1 MEDKEIVERIL
12 NGDVQA
18 FELIIN
24 RYEMSIAR
32 FIYQMVRDKETAE
45 DLTQEVFILAYNKLF
60 TYKPDY
66 MFSAWL
72 YRIARNKTI
81 DYIRK
86 EGKVKSVN
94 IEDIGSI
101 CSKESSLEEVLEY
114 RELKEN
120 IENFVNTLDIID
132 KQILTLRYTK
142 HELTFNDIAHMLNMS
157 LCSVKKRYYK
167 IYDKYKKYVFRNKS
181 VKRGEGYE
189 LQQMHTTV

>member
-1 MEDKEIVERIL
+1 MLLQDKEIVERIL

-24 RYEMSIAR
+24 RYEISIAR

-60 TYKPDY
+60 TYKSDY
-66 MFSAWL
+66 KFSAWL

-94 IEDIGSI
+94 LDDIGPI
-101 CSKESSLEEVLEY
+101 CSNESSPEEIIEF
-114 RELKEN
+114 RELKET
-120 IENFVNTLDIID
+120 IESFIRTLDIID

-142 HELTFNDIAHMLNMS
+142 HELTFNDIADMMNMS
-157 LCSVKKRYYK
+157 LSSVKKRYYK
-167 IYDKYKKYVFRNKS
+167 IYDKYEKYLSRNNL
-181 VKRGEGYE
+181 VKRGEDYE
-189 LQQMHTTV
+189 LQQIR

>member
-1 MEDKEIVERIL
+1 MLLQDKEIVERIL

-24 RYEMSIAR
+24 RYEISIVR

-60 TYKPDY
+60 TYKSDY
-66 MFSAWL
+66 KFSAWL

-94 IEDIGSI
+94 LDDIGPI
-101 CSKESSLEEVLEY
+101 CSNESSPEEIIEF
-114 RELKEN
+114 RELKET
-120 IENFVNTLDIID
+120 IESFIRTLDIID

-142 HELTFNDIAHMLNMS
+142 HELTFNDIADMMNMS
-157 LCSVKKRYYK
+157 LSSVKKRYYK
-167 IYDKYKKYVFRNKS
+167 IYDKYEKYLSRNNL
-181 VKRGEGYE
+181 VKRGEDYE
-189 LQQMHTTV
+189 LQQIR

>member
-1 MEDKEIVERIL
+1 MLLQDKEIVERIL

-24 RYEMSIAR
+24 RYEISIAR

-60 TYKPDY
+60 TYKSDY
-66 MFSAWL
+66 KFSAWL

-94 IEDIGSI
+94 LDDIGPI
-101 CSKESSLEEVLEY
+101 CSNESSPEEIIEF
-114 RELKEN
+114 RELKET
-120 IENFVNTLDIID
+120 IESFIRTLDIID

-142 HELTFNDIAHMLNMS
+142 HELTFNDIADMLNMS
-157 LCSVKKRYYK
+157 LSSVKKRYYK
-167 IYDKYKKYVFRNKS
+167 IYDKYEKYLSRNNL
-181 VKRGEGYE
+181 VKRGEDYE
-189 LQQMHTTV
+189 LQQIR

>member
-1 MEDKEIVERIL
+1 MLLQDKEIVERIL

-24 RYEMSIAR
+24 RYEISIVR

-60 TYKPDY
+60 TYKSDY
-66 MFSAWL
+66 KFSAWL

-86 EGKVKSVN
+86 EVKVKSVN
-94 IEDIGSI
+94 LDDIGPI
-101 CSKESSLEEVLEY
+101 CSNESSPEEIIEF
-114 RELKEN
+114 RELKET
-120 IENFVNTLDIID
+120 IESFIRTLDIID

-142 HELTFNDIAHMLNMS
+142 HELTFNDIADMMNMS
-157 LCSVKKRYYK
+157 LSSVKKRYYK
-167 IYDKYKKYVFRNKS
+167 IYDKYEKYLSRNNL
-181 VKRGEGYE
+181 VKRGEDYE
-189 LQQMHTTV
+189 LQQIR

>member
-1 MEDKEIVERIL
+1 MLLQDKEIVERIL

-24 RYEMSIAR
+24 RYEISIAR

-60 TYKPDY
+60 TYKSDY
-66 MFSAWL
+66 KFSAWL

-94 IEDIGSI
+94 LDDIGPI
-101 CSKESSLEEVLEY
+101 CSNESSPEEIIEF
-114 RELKEN
+114 RELKET
-120 IENFVNTLDIID
+120 IESFIKTLDIID

-142 HELTFNDIAHMLNMS
+142 HELTFNDIADMLNMS
-157 LCSVKKRYYK
+157 LSSVKKRYYK
-167 IYDKYKKYVFRNKS
+167 IYDKYEKYLSRNNL
-181 VKRGEGYE
+181 VKRGEDYE
-189 LQQMHTTV
+189 LQQIR

>member
-1 MEDKEIVERIL
+1 MQDKEIVERIL

-24 RYEMSIAR
+24 RYEISIAR

-60 TYKPDY
+60 TYKSDY
-66 MFSAWL
+66 KFSAWL

-94 IEDIGSI
+94 LDDIGPI
-101 CSKESSLEEVLEY
+101 CSNESSPEEIIEF
-114 RELKEN
+114 RELKET
-120 IENFVNTLDIID
+120 IESFIRTLDIID

-142 HELTFNDIAHMLNMS
+142 HELTFNDIADMLNMS
-157 LCSVKKRYYK
+157 LSSVKKRYYK
-167 IYDKYKKYVFRNKS
+167 IYDKYEKYLSRNNL
-181 VKRGEGYE
+181 VKRGEDYE
-189 LQQMHTTV
+189 LQQIR

>member
-1 MEDKEIVERIL
+1 MLLQDKEIVERIL

-60 TYKPDY
+60 TYKSDY
-66 MFSAWL
+66 KFSAWL

-94 IEDIGSI
+94 LDDIGPI
-101 CSKESSLEEVLEY
+101 CSNESSPEEIIEF
-114 RELKEN
+114 RELKET
-120 IENFVNTLDIID
+120 IESFIKTLDIID
-132 KQILTLRYTK
+132 KQILILRYTK
-142 HELTFNDIAHMLNMS
+142 HELTFNDIADMLNMS
-157 LCSVKKRYYK
+157 LSSVKKRYYK
-167 IYDKYKKYVFRNKS
+167 IYDKYEKYVSRNKL
-181 VKRGEGYE
+181 VKRGEDYE
-189 LQQMHTTV
+189 LQQIR

>member
-1 MEDKEIVERIL
+1 MLLQDKEIVERIL

-24 RYEMSIAR
+24 RYEMCIAR

-60 TYKPDY
+60 TYKSDY
-66 MFSAWL
+66 KFSAWL

-86 EGKVKSVN
+86 EGKMKSVN
-94 IEDIGSI
+94 LEDVGCI
-101 CSKESSLEEVLEY
+101 CTNEASPQEIVEY
-114 RELKEN
+114 RELKES
-120 IENFVNTLDIID
+120 IESFIRTLDIID

-142 HELTFNDIAHMLNMS
+142 HELTFNDIADMLNMS
-157 LCSVKKRYYK
+157 LSSVKKRYYK
-167 IYDKYKKYVFRNKS
+167 IYDKYEKYVSRNKL
-181 VKRGEGYE
+181 VKRGESYE
-189 LQQMHTTV
+189 LQQIR